1 MFNFHIED
9 NLHIQD
15 NLHILEK
22 FHILDFDM
30 NFYKFLYQDFCILEI
45 SISWKISLSYHIF
58 VPGQSFSTQV
68 WLVAKMKI
76 S

>member
-1 MFNFHIED
+1 MMFNFHIED

-30 NFYKFLYQDFCILEI
+30 NFYKFFTRT
-45 SISWKISLSYHIF
+45 SVSWKFPYPGKYPYHIIF
-58 VPGQSFSTQV
+58 LCPVKASVRKSG
-68 WLVAKMKI
+68 W
-76 S
+76 